1 MVREH
6 IVSQGSNYNFYSYEI
21 IDDILIISIELER
34 LDMYNVHDVL
44 NETDHNFKGTSFSHV
59 IIEVKSLKYVDA
71 TAIGALMVAMG
82 RMKKRKRGGDIFIV
96 TERSSLLKIKEL
108 VKLDNHIF
116 KSREEALLHIQKL
129 NS

>member
-1 MVREH
+1 M
-6 IVSQGSNYNFYSYEI
+6 SQGSTFNLFSYEI
-21 IDDILIISIELER
+21 IDAILIISIELER

-44 NETDHNFKGTSFSHV
+44 NETDQSFKGASFSHV
-59 IIEVKSLKYVDA
+59 ILEVKSLKYVDA

-82 RMKKRKRGGDIFIV
+82 RMKKRKTGGDIFIV

-116 KSREEALLHIQKL
+116 KSREEALLHIKQL